1 MGKGSLGKSFN
12 YAIAGILYALTR
24 ERNMRIHVLAACA
37 AVALG
42 LYVDLSRMEWG
53 LLTITITLVIVIEM
67 VNTAVEKT
75 VDMMTGGKYHPLA
88 KAAKNVAAGAV
99 LLSAINALVMA
110 YIIFVPHLR

>member
-1 MGKGSLGKSFN
+1 MGKTSLNSSFR
-12 YAIAGILYALTR
+12 YAIAGIIYALVR
-24 ERNMRIHVLAACA
+24 ERNMRIHFLAACA

-42 LYVDLSRMEWG
+42 FWLDISRMEWG
-53 LLTITITLVIVIEM
+53 LLSITITMVIAVEM

-75 VDMMTGGKYHPLA
+75 VDIITGEYHPLA

-99 LLSAINALVMA
+99 LLTAINALVMA